1 MNGENFI
8 LDTNIIIDIFKNK
21 ISKNEVILKS
31 NKLFIPIIVLGE
43 LLYGAENSNNSNRHY
58 KQVIEFIEITEI
70 LYIDEF
76 TANFYA
82 EIKTELKKGGNPIPE
97 NDIWIAAISKQNN
110 ITLLTKDKHFNK
122 IKKLEIK
129 EI

>member
-82 EIKTELKKGGNPIPE
+82 EIKTELKKSGNPIPE